1 MPFGATLV
9 GEPPS
14 KHGAVLPPDKAV
26 LQQLNEALAKV
37 DRAILATTE
46 AVVSATQK
54 LVELNAV
61 RDKLLT
67 LIEDLKA
74 RGTH

>member
-1 MPFGATLV
+1 
-9 GEPPS
+9 
-14 KHGAVLPPDKAV
+14 V